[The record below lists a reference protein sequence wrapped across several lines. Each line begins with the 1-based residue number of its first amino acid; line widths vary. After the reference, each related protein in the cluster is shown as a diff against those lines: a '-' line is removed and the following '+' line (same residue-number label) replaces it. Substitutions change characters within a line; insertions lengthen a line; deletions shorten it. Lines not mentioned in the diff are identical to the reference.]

1 MASRKTFLVAAI
13 LAVTMPSFV
22 KGQGFD
28 AKSNTSNIV
37 KGQNFTFN
45 ITKAHELFDED
56 LYTLASDV
64 VKNNHSELNL
74 NQMSRLLN
82 VARALDADLGNKIRN
97 LTGLTQTNSTELEMA
112 LRQGMEDGTIEGITM
127 QSINDYSMAVR
138 QMYVTE
144 VIKELD
150 LQPSLFNLTGKQ
162 FCLIFDV
169 CKYVESPT
177 NISSSTVK
185 LGLEL
190 ALHIQNLTGK
200 VETDQ
205 GEILQRR
212 SDDSQTEIEAVES
225 TTNASSTTE
234 APKVTQEKEMVVNDA
249 PENKNSE
256 TVDNDHEDHKHSEV
270 ETKSDP
276 KTDASTQQGTSSAT
290 LISLSSSLLMILVVS
305 SHIV

>member
-1 MASRKTFLVAAI
+1 MASRQTFLVAAI

-112 LRQGMEDGTIEGITM
+112 LRQGMEDGTIEGITVLIIKFSCNFSLKISPFLQM

-144 VIKELD
+144 VIKELN

-205 GEILQRR
+205 GNQ
-212 SDDSQTEIEAVES
+212 
-225 TTNASSTTE
+225 
-234 APKVTQEKEMVVNDA
+234 
-249 PENKNSE
+249 
-256 TVDNDHEDHKHSEV
+256 
-270 ETKSDP
+270 
-276 KTDASTQQGTSSAT
+276 
-290 LISLSSSLLMILVVS
+290 
-305 SHIV
+305 

>member
-1 MASRKTFLVAAI
+1 MAAI
-13 LAVTMPSFV
+13 LAITMPSF
-22 KGQGFD
+22 
-28 AKSNTSNIV
+28 V

-74 NQMSRLLN
+74 NQMNRLLN

-97 LTGLTQTNSTELEMA
+97 LTGLTQTNSTELEIA
-112 LRQGMEDGTIEGITM
+112 LRQGMEDRTIQGITVMIIRFSFNFSSENDSFFLQM

-177 NISSSTVK
+177 NLSSSTVK

-205 GEILQRR
+205 GNQ
-212 SDDSQTEIEAVES
+212 
-225 TTNASSTTE
+225 
-234 APKVTQEKEMVVNDA
+234 
-249 PENKNSE
+249 
-256 TVDNDHEDHKHSEV
+256 
-270 ETKSDP
+270 
-276 KTDASTQQGTSSAT
+276 
-290 LISLSSSLLMILVVS
+290 
-305 SHIV
+305 